1 MLRMVLC
8 ALTIASAAV
17 LSAGAQPIDQPATL
31 TPDGGTAA
39 LTRAGQA
46 ARVHLL
52 GFYELYSLAVYVDA
66 PPIDR
71 ARLLSPDVPKAL
83 RIEIRYRDDLSR
95 RKPAIDWQ
103 GELIPRLEEP
113 AIAHLRGAFAPL
125 RQGDVVLV
133 EYVPGKGTTVRI
145 NKGVT
150 VPAASHD
157 LMLAFLDHW
166 IGQRP
171 VSEEIK
177 RTLLGSFRFVVPSCR
192 RVFRLQAAATGN
204 ARSVAARA
212 LKRHVRGFRL

>member
-1 MLRMVLC
+1 MLRTFLS
-8 ALTIASAAV
+8 ALTIASAVV
-17 LSAGAQPIDQPATL
+17 LSAGAQPIDHPATF
-31 TPDGGTAA
+31 TPEGTVLSLA
-39 LTRAGQA
+39 RAGQA

-52 GFYELYSLAVYVDA
+52 GFYDLYSLALYVDV

-83 RIEIRYRDDLSR
+83 RIDIRYRDDLSR

-103 GELIPRLEEP
+103 GELIPRLEAD

-125 RQGDVVLV
+125 RQGDIVLV
-133 EYVPGKGTTVRI
+133 EYVPARGTTVRI

-150 VPAASHD
+150 VPAAGHD

-171 VSEEIK
+171 VSDEIK
-177 RTLLGSFRFVVPSCR
+177 RTLLGI
-192 RVFRLQAAATGN
+192 L
-204 ARSVAARA
+204 
-212 LKRHVRGFRL
+212 